1 MKKLI
6 LYLFSICL
14 LSSCAIFT
22 KSSKNSY
29 VDATTLTPAQQDS
42 LALVIMRKNW
52 EKHVVKKNKE
62 DLFKDVTIYVD
73 TINIK

>member
-22 KSSKNSY
+22 KSNKKSY
-29 VDATTLTPAQQDS
+29 IDATTLTPAQQDS
-42 LALVIMRKNW
+42 LALVIIQKNW